1 MTDEQIEKMVLEL
14 ISEIDYDIY
23 KGYLPNFSEEP
34 DEIPQRMAA
43 LVAIVKK
50 HMSNA

>member
-14 ISEIDYDIY
+14 ISEIDYVY